1 MNDKENGLIDPHR
14 NDWLLE
20 EQSHDWIKAASALI
34 LLISAIAAIL
44 KHSSEDE
51 NWRD

>member
-1 MNDKENGLIDPHR
+1 MIEDTT
-14 NDWLLE
+14 
-20 EQSHDWIKAASALI
+20 HDWIKAASALI

-44 KHSSEDE
+44 KHSSDEE

>member
-1 MNDKENGLIDPHR
+1 MTDKENGLVDPHR

-44 KHSSEDE
+44 RHSSNED
-51 NWRD
+51 NWRN